1 MAINNKLKQ
10 DRKAA
15 RRAKLLSGIDKY
27 MGPEPDPKSI
37 VTDLDLSKAYNWY
50 NYSCTTKQM
59 HAWILEFM
67 QKCGKY
73 SPQQIAA
80 FKTVPDNRVVI
91 TAGSVSRMYN
101 NGASLPD
108 RTLVWTHLKIE
119 YMLSFARQAKEEIVI
134 QKNSIS
140 VADRVR
146 ERTYTVIA
154 DLEEE
159 VDNFMLNGYNSDF
172 KPYEYMKRN
181 GVKAV
186 HATKV
191 SLFYEPLLTELKEA
205 AKNKDPDLKEAYSR
219 LSKPA
224 LKRYIEFIEKI
235 INDANSV
242 AQINKATRKTRK
254 PKEKSAAQLVSKMRY
269 SKESGQFKVASIDPS
284 RIIKAQML
292 VVFNTKYKKLG
303 LYVAEDESG
312 LSVKGSS
319 IVNFSGSNS
328 MTKTLRKPEQ
338 ILPLV
343 TTEGK
348 LAFNKLFKGLPT
360 KSAALNGR
368 INEDTILLRVW

>member
-1 MAINNKLKQ
+1 MTINNKLKQ

-37 VTDLDLSKAYNWY
+37 VTDLDLGKAYNWY

-67 QKCGKY
+67 QNCGKY

-80 FKTVPDNRVVI
+80 FKTVPINRVVI

-108 RTLVWTHLKIE
+108 QTLVRTHLKIE
-119 YMLSFARQAKEEIVI
+119 YMLTFAQAKEESVI
-134 QKNSIS
+134 QKNSMS

-146 ERTYTVIA
+146 ERTSTIIA

-159 VDNFMLNGYNSDF
+159 LDNFVLNDYNSDF

-181 GVKAV
+181 DVKAV

-191 SLFYEPLLTELKEA
+191 SLFYAPLLNELKEA

-219 LSKPA
+219 LSKPT

-254 PKEKSAAQLVSKMRY
+254 PKEKSAAQLVSKMRHA
-269 SKESGQFKVASIDPS
+269 KESGQFKVASIDPS

-319 IVNFSGSNS
+319 IVNFSESNS